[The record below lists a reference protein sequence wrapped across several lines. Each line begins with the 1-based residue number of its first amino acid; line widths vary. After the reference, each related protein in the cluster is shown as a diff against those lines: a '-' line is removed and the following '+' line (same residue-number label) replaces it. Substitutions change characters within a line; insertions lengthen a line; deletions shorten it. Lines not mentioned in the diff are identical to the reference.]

1 MMRSGEERGKVT
13 GSKTCRGLG
22 ACRGMGVSR
31 GVGVGGVQVYIN
43 TNAFVVWQIL
53 LLLLAPSIMVLLMEA
68 PTVMGASM
76 QHLRLHSRI

>member
-1 MMRSGEERGKVT
+1 M
-13 GSKTCRGLG
+13 
-22 ACRGMGVSR
+22 
-31 GVGVGGVQVYIN
+31 GGVQVYIN

>member
-1 MMRSGEERGKVT
+1 M
-13 GSKTCRGLG
+13 
-22 ACRGMGVSR
+22 
-31 GVGVGGVQVYIN
+31 QVYIN

-53 LLLLAPSIMVLLMEA
+53 LLAPSIMVMLMEA